1 MDSIAELILRWQTD
15 PRGTYQSWFL
25 WEQRLKN
32 FRSLRRGLKVVVEQ
46 IASDDFGRAY
56 RGSSLETVLQS
67 ITEQRQIFRGADHAF
82 LWKPKLRIP
91 DIYESRDNQVA
102 FGRFLD
108 SCLCGNVEDHF
119 LNAIHLLDGK
129 NIKGLG
135 PAAANLVYFLH
146 PTLLPPSNTAI
157 VKGFNAL
164 TGARVKLG
172 RWHDFL
178 AMRRGM
184 LELNHT
190 HRSLLSND
198 LGAIAGFLF
207 DIGSG
212 LYVLPTQ
219 GSDPATLLRWQQDL
233 AEVRELS
240 ERQANLQAATLESDA
255 THTEV
260 QAWLRDL
267 GHALGFKVWV
277 ASNDRSRTVG
287 SGLLCAGCLTELP
300 QGLGESSAGD
310 SIRLIDILW
319 IAPDGARVV
328 AAFEVEHTTTIYSGI
343 VRMLDLALGLPEH
356 AADRY
361 FLVAPDEREADVRS
375 QFARPAFSRVRDLD
389 LRWLSYGQLRRHRES
404 IARFGSGLKAI
415 DAIAKSLRDS

>member
-1 MDSIAELILRWQTD
+1 VEPIEELILRWRTD
-15 PRGTYQSWFL
+15 PSGTYQSWFL

-32 FRSLRRGLKVVVEQ
+32 FRSLRRGLKVVIEQ
-46 IASDDFGRAY
+46 IASDTFGCAY
-56 RGSSLETVLQS
+56 RDSSLETVLRS
-67 ITEQRQIFRGADHAF
+67 ITEQRQVFRGADHAF

-91 DIYESRDNQVA
+91 DIYENRENQLA

-108 SCLCGNVEDHF
+108 TCLCGDVEED
-119 LNAIHLLDGK
+119 LLDAIQALDSK

-135 PAAANLVYFLH
+135 PAVANLLYFLH
-146 PTLLPPSNTAI
+146 PTIIPPSNTAI

-172 RWHDFL
+172 RWHEFL
-178 AMRRGM
+178 AMRRGVV
-184 LELNHT
+184 ELNRT
-190 HRSLLSND
+190 HRTLFSND

-207 DIGSG
+207 DIGSD
-212 LYVLPTQ
+212 LYVLPARD
-219 GSDPATLLRWQQDL
+219 SDPAALLRWQEDL
-233 AEVRELS
+233 AAVRELS
-240 ERQANLQAATLESDA
+240 AKQARLQAATLEGDV
-255 THTEV
+255 THTEI
-260 QAWLRDL
+260 QSWLRDL
-267 GHALGFKVWV
+267 GHALGFKVWI

-287 SGLLCAGCLTELP
+287 SALLCTGCLTELP
-300 QGLGESSAGD
+300 TALSESSAGD

-319 IAPDGARVV
+319 IAPDGGRVV

-361 FLVAPDEREADVRS
+361 FLVAPDEREADVRA

-389 LRWLSYGQLRRHRES
+389 LRWLPYSQLRNHRES
-404 IARFGSGLKAI
+404 IAKFGSGLKAMDVI
-415 DAIAKSLRDS
+415 STSLRNS

>member
-1 MDSIAELILRWQTD
+1 MDSTAELILRWRTD

-25 WEQRLKN
+25 SEQRLKN
-32 FRSLRRGLKVVVEQ
+32 FRSLRRGPRVVVEQ
-46 IASDDFGRAY
+46 IVSDDFGRAY

-108 SCLCGNVEDHF
+108 SCLCGNVEGDL

-129 NIKGLG
+129 NI
-135 PAAANLVYFLH
+135 
-146 PTLLPPSNTAI
+146 
-157 VKGFNAL
+157 
-164 TGARVKLG
+164 
-172 RWHDFL
+172 
-178 AMRRGM
+178 
-184 LELNHT
+184 
-190 HRSLLSND
+190 
-198 LGAIAGFLF
+198 
-207 DIGSG
+207 
-212 LYVLPTQ
+212 PTQ
-219 GSDPATLLRWQQDL
+219 DSDPATLLRWQQDL

-240 ERQANLQAATLESDA
+240 EKQAKLQAATLESDA

-267 GHALGFKVWV
+267 GHARGFKVWV

-287 SGLLCAGCLTELP
+287 SELLCAGCLTELP
-300 QGLGESSAGD
+300 QGLSESSAGD

-328 AAFEVEHTTTIYSGI
+328 AAFEVEHTTTI
-343 VRMLDLALGLPEH
+343 
-356 AADRY
+356 
-361 FLVAPDEREADVRS
+361 
-375 QFARPAFSRVRDLD
+375 
-389 LRWLSYGQLRRHRES
+389 
-404 IARFGSGLKAI
+404 
-415 DAIAKSLRDS
+415 